1 MKTFRHKPSADDY
14 NRLTNLFCF
23 LMRIKRNF
31 SASSP
36 LRSRLFLPHFPS
48 WISGC
53 PERWR
58 AVPGMAGVGLV
69 CLCLL
74 AAVFNVGIAFGA
86 SGATGAVASMVSASD
101 ALWQDARAALA

>member
-1 MKTFRHKPSADDY
+1 
-14 NRLTNLFCF
+14 
-23 LMRIKRNF
+23 
-31 SASSP
+31 
-36 LRSRLFLPHFPS
+36 
-48 WISGC
+48 
-53 PERWR
+53 
-58 AVPGMAGVGLV
+58 MAGVVLV